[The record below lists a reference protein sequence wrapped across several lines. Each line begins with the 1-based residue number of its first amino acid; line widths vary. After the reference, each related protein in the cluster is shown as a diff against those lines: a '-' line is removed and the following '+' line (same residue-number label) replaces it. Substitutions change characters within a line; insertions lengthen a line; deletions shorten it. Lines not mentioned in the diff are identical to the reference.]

1 MRDKENR
8 RIMRRKIQSFV
19 VEIKRKRG
27 NQGTRHSLW
36 SDVDLAAFSG
46 RATEVETAQYQG
58 SRPVDS
64 GQVHNDAGEGQQT
77 RTEHIMADPQEVEAV
92 PVVTEDPAKVEVPEP
107 KQKTPRQ
114 KRAKAE
120 KPKAEKAKAAPVQ
133 LARKGKAKEAAEPAA
148 APVAAV
154 QGKRKTYSE
163 KERTQK
169 LTQIDRSV
177 GRGESIR
184 NAVKL
189 AGISE
194 QTYYHWKKAATSTP
208 AAAPTGG
215 ELQDL
220 LALEKE
226 NERLKKQL
234 ADQLRKENAQLKKK
248 LGLA

>member
-1 MRDKENR
+1 
-8 RIMRRKIQSFV
+8 MRRKIQSFV

-27 NQGTRHSLW
+27 NQGTRSSLW
-36 SDVDLAAFSG
+36 SDVDLAAFSE
-46 RATEVETAQYQG
+46 RTDEVGTAQYQG
-58 SRPVDS
+58 ARPVDS
-64 GQVHNDAGEGQQT
+64 DQAHNNAGEGQQT

-92 PVVTEDPAKVEVPEP
+92 PVVTEEPARVEAPEP
-107 KQKTPRQ
+107 EQGALRQ
-114 KRAKAE
+114 KRAKAG
-120 KPKAEKAKAAPVQ
+120 KPKADKAKAAP
-133 LARKGKAKEAAEPAA
+133 APSTRKSKVKEAAKPTAAPAA
-148 APVAAV
+148 VV
-154 QGKRKTYSE
+154 HGKRKAYSE

-184 NAVKL
+184 NAVKQ

-194 QTYYHWKKAATSTP
+194 QTYYHWKKAATS
-208 AAAPTGG
+208 APTAASMGG

-234 ADQLRKENAQLKKK
+234 AEQLRQENAQLKRK